1 MTVRQAVKENKM
13 ISVILG
19 VIAAGLLAWGVW
31 VTEAS
36 YKVHFTSTV
45 ELKNV
50 CDTLENLKIT
60 DDKLKEV
67 VETNRAKSEL
77 EIKEE
82 RQIMAAFQKEILLMF
97 IAIQRQI
104 KDK

>member
-1 MTVRQAVKENKM
+1 MTVKQAVKENKM

-19 VIAAGLLAWGVW
+19 VLATGLLAWGIW
-31 VTEAS
+31 VTDAS

-45 ELKNV
+45 ELKNI
-50 CDTLENLKIT
+50 CDTVENLKIT
-60 DDKLKEV
+60 DEKLKEII
-67 VETNRAKSEL
+67 EINRVNSEL
-77 EIKEE
+77 EVKED
-82 RQIMAAFQKEILLMF
+82 RKTMAAFQKEILLMF